1 MNQLTKGGSLEELG
15 LDLGN
20 KHKGTMYKSRVD
32 SLFKE
37 DMFYLE
43 MYYGCNRRH
52 DTQHNDIQHNDTQ
65 HNDTQ
70 HNIKVIVNT
79 LWLNVI
85 YAECRK

>member
-1 MNQLTKGGSLEELG
+1 MSQLTKGGSLGELG

-43 MYYGCNRRH
+43 MYDGCKRRH
-52 DTQHNDIQHNDTQ
+52 DTQHNDTQ